1 MSPQWDQ
8 TLQASTFLPDQFNTS
23 AAARLYRPVC
33 IGAYPC
39 SGANRRGQDPAL
51 AGQAPTTAN
60 TVDERFI
67 GRLVPG
73 SNRFNG
79 SYQAGQGINDQMQS
93 GSAFKISPRFGFTY
107 DISGSQST
115 ILRGG
120 FGIFYDRPQGNQVFD
135 MIANAPGVL
144 NSTLQW
150 GRLQDLTAT
159 GGDPNPT
166 LGMNPSAYDFKPPK
180 VTQWNVGV
188 QRKLFSK
195 MIFDLAYVGSKSTDL
210 LRQEQ
215 INAVPRGAKFKPENQ
230 DPTRAASTTPGATAL
245 PDDLLR
251 PYQGYGG
258 IRMWGYTGYGNYH
271 ALQTGITRRFEQ
283 GFMFSAFYVW
293 SKTLT
298 INNDDFTAGVPN
310 VGDDE
315 IRRLDYSYANYDR
328 PHNFVLNFIYQTPK
342 VADGALGVI
351 ANNWQIS
358 GVYRWTSG
366 RPYGVGYSIPGIGNT
381 NLVGNDG
388 NPGARV
394 KLTCDPGRGSSS
406 DPYKQIDNVN
416 CFAPP
421 TSPSDG
427 AESARFFMW
436 APAINNLDMS
446 ISKSFPAGK
455 RVRLEVRLDAFNALN
470 HTQFTGVNATAN
482 FASMTDRTITNLPYD
497 ANGNLIRNN
506 GFGSINGVAPPRT
519 LQLVTRLT
527 F

>member
-1 MSPQWDQ
+1 M
-8 TLQASTFLPDQFNTS
+8 
-23 AAARLYRPVC
+23 
-33 IGAYPC
+33 
-39 SGANRRGQDPAL
+39 
-51 AGQAPTTAN
+51 AN
-60 TVDERFI
+60 TVSDRFV

-79 SYQAGQGINDQMQS
+79 AFQAGQGIDDTMQS
-93 GSAFKISPRFGFTY
+93 GNAFKISPRFGFTY
-107 DISGSQST
+107 DISGNQST

-120 FGIFYDRPQGNQVFD
+120 WGIFYDRPQGNQVFD

-144 NSTLQW
+144 VSTLQW
-150 GRLQDLTAT
+150 GRLQDLSSA

-166 LGMNPSAYDFKPPK
+166 LSLNPSGFDFTPPK

-188 QRKLFSK
+188 QRKLWSK
-195 MIFDLAYVGSKSTDL
+195 LIFDLAYVGSSSTDL
-210 LRQEQ
+210 LRQSQ
-215 INAVPRGAKFKPENQ
+215 INAVPRGAKFKAENQ
-230 DPTRAASTTPGATAL
+230 DPTRAPSTTPGAAAL

-251 PYQGYGG
+251 PYQGYGN
-258 IRMWGYTGYGNYH
+258 IRMWDYTGYGNYH
-271 ALQTGITRRFEQ
+271 ALQTGLSRRFEN

-293 SKTLT
+293 SKALT
-298 INNDDFTAGVPN
+298 IANTDFAAGLPN
-310 VGDDE
+310 ASEEE
-315 IRRLDYSYANYDR
+315 IRRLDYSYAEYDR
-328 PHNFVLNFIYQTPK
+328 PHNFVVNFIYQTPK

-366 RPYGVGYSIPGIGNT
+366 RPYGVGYSIPGVSNT

-394 KLTCDPGRGSSS
+394 RLTCDPGKGWSG
-406 DPYKQIDNVN
+406 DPYKQIGNVN

-421 TSPSDG
+421 QPGSDG
-427 AESARFFMW
+427 AESARFFLYN
-436 APAINNLDMS
+436 PPINNLDMS

-470 HTQFTGVNATAN
+470 HTQFISVNSTVN
-482 FASMTDRTITNLPYD
+482 FASLTNPTVTNLPYD
-497 ANGNLIRNN
+497 ASGNLVRNN
-506 GFGSINGVAPPRT
+506 GFGTANVVAPPRT